1 MHRSFIVSSCQER
14 DVMNGYLTRA
24 LVALLLGVFL
34 IFQARSTVAQ
44 PQRRR
49 AFRLGAAA
57 LLMLAAYNGTLVLDE
72 STGPLQ
78 IGLAIGGMALFI
90 GAIVSMV
97 LSFSSGEL
105 RGERDRIAAA
115 AREFRERR
123 TTTDRPT
130 PDDQRRTTDE

>member
-1 MHRSFIVSSCQER
+1 
-14 DVMNGYLTRA
+14 MNGYLTRA
-24 LVALLLGVFL
+24 LVALLLAVFL
-34 IFQARSTVAQ
+34 FFQARSAAAQ

-49 AFRLGAAA
+49 AFRLGAVA

-78 IGLAIGGMALFI
+78 IGLAIAGMALFI

-105 RGERDRIAAA
+105 RGERERIATA

-123 TTTDRPT
+123 TTTD
-130 PDDQRRTTDE
+130 DGRRTTDDE